1 MNAKECIQK
10 KIDFVNNKLN
20 PMMTALDT
28 GVSNV
33 EYRVF
38 KLVNNDEW
46 FEEFLIVHY
55 KGGAEDITYCSGNN
69 EVAIAEEAIELA
81 TYKGHYGHKQRLEY
95 VESKTDE
102 WIKLPNFTGFE
113 YDERSYLA
121 WVLIYDQMIYLPTLP
136 EDPNPENDE
145 TIVLNA
151 PCDVGYE
158 ICLEVVD
165 KFLKS
170 EENVSSKPLYTA
182 FWSWFEN
189 NIDEINH
196 FVRCEIESRMGK

>member
-10 KIDFVNNKLN
+10 KINFVNNKLN
-20 PMMTALDT
+20 PMMIALDT

-38 KLVNNDEW
+38 KSVNNDEW

-55 KGGAEDITYCSGNN
+55 KGGAEDVTYCSGNN

-102 WIKLPNFTGFE
+102 WIKLPNFTDIE

-121 WVLIYDQMIYLPTLP
+121 WVLIYDQMVYLA
-136 EDPNPENDE
+136 E
-145 TIVLNA
+145 T
-151 PCDVGYE
+151 PCDIGYE
-158 ICLEVVD
+158 ICLKVAD
-165 KFLKS
+165 MFLKS
-170 EENVSSKPLYTA
+170 EENVLSKPLYTA

-196 FVRCEIESRMGK
+196 FVRCEIES